1 MGGFISLEM
10 VLWRTCGSISFYFF
24 SGLRYNHS
32 LQHVHPMLLS
42 PSWSKHPP
50 CLSYD
55 RGTWTSKLWPQ
66 YTSFLYSPTQSFHH
80 CHKKLK
86 TRNLSKA
93 MRKVYFSLLKQ
104 SALAVWISMFVF
116 IIIYMGSYEC
126 PIIRLKF
133 LALSSYKLW
142 EQLWSV
148 FHPRIQQNNP
158 WIPLGVWGLL

>member
-1 MGGFISLEM
+1 MGLSL
-10 VLWRTCGSISFYFF
+10 SISFLAC
-24 SGLRYNHS
+24 SITTHS
-32 LQHVHPMLLS
+32 NMFTPCCFPHHEVSILHACPMT
-42 PSWSKHPP
+42 
-50 CLSYD
+50 
-55 RGTWTSKLWPQ
+55 GTWTSKLWPQ

-116 IIIYMGSYEC
+116 IIIYMGSYEF

-142 EQLWSV
+142 GQLWSI
-148 FHPRIQQNNP
+148 FHPHIQKNNP